1 MAEPSDENG
10 SARAPKPRLTALS
23 RDPEPG
29 RDCHAEPKSPSG
41 TVGSHCRPSTG
52 ALNSCCLVSG
62 SWIPRTRRYLFAHVK
77 FQNMADLQ
85 ARRNAFPDPQ
95 TSPVCYTKSPLIG
108 YLGADPASNTEVN
121 DWIPR
126 RCRSVGQNSTVRR
139 YLSSS
144 TDSHPQLHPYVSLFS
159 ASPYPHS
166 FPTLPTPSCFSRTSP
181 WRHPTRCTVPIIP
194 MDPIT
199 SPLLSLPGGAP
210 FRELKL
216 MLERVDEG
224 LSAEAL
230 AKGCSSLESL
240 KIDCTV
246 RPFPPAFAL
255 MAHICS

>member
-1 MAEPSDENG
+1 
-10 SARAPKPRLTALS
+10 
-23 RDPEPG
+23 
-29 RDCHAEPKSPSG
+29 
-41 TVGSHCRPSTG
+41 
-52 ALNSCCLVSG
+52 
-62 SWIPRTRRYLFAHVK
+62 
-77 FQNMADLQ
+77 MADLQ

-95 TSPVCYTKSPLIG
+95 TSPVCYTKSLFIG
-108 YLGADPASNTEVN
+108 YLGTDPASNAEVN

-166 FPTLPTPSCFSRTSP
+166 FPTSPTPSRFSR
-181 WRHPTRCTVPIIP
+181 
-194 MDPIT
+194 T

-230 AKGCSSLESL
+230 VKGCSSPLESL
-240 KIDCTV
+240 EIDCTV